1 MEGKEKMNLPN
12 KLTVLRVL
20 LVPIFIFFL
29 LSDYIYN
36 NLIYAL
42 GVFILASITDMLDG
56 KIARKIG
63 LVTDF
68 GKFLDPLADKILVL
82 SALVCFVEM
91 GLIGSVPVVI
101 ILAREFVVTSVRLVA
116 SNKGKVIAANIFGK
130 LKTFVQIISICGILL
145 LKYLSNLYQFDPF
158 FCKVTSN
165 LLIYLSV
172 IFSVISGLIYIKEN
186 LAFIKQKK

>member
-1 MEGKEKMNLPN
+1 MNLAN
-12 KLTVLRVL
+12 KLTVLRIL

-36 NLIYAL
+36 NLIFAL

-56 KIARKIG
+56 KIARKSG
-63 LVTDF
+63 SVTDF

-91 GLIGSVPVVI
+91 NLINSVPVII

-116 SNKGKVIAANIFGK
+116 SNKGKVIPANIFGK
-130 LKTFVQIISICGILL
+130 LKTCVQMISICSILL
-145 LKYLSNLYQFDPF
+145 LSYLSDLCHFDSN
-158 FCKVTSN
+158 FCSLTFN
-165 LLIYLSV
+165 FLIYVSAV
-172 IFSVISGLIYIKEN
+172 FSIISGCIYIKEN
-186 LAFIKQKK
+186 LEFIKQK

>member
-1 MEGKEKMNLPN
+1 MNLPN

-29 LSDYIYN
+29 LSKGIYN

-56 KIARKIG
+56 KIARKSD

-91 GLIGSVPVVI
+91 NLISSVPVII

-116 SNKGKVIAANIFGK
+116 SNKGKVIPANIFGK
-130 LKTFVQIISICGILL
+130 LKTCVQIISICGILL
-145 LKYLSNLYQFDPF
+145 LSYLRNLYHFDSN
-158 FCKVTSN
+158 FCSLTFN
-165 LLIYLSV
+165 LLIYLSAF
-172 IFSVISGLIYIKEN
+172 FSVVSGIIYIKEN
-186 LAFIKQKK
+186 IEFIKQK